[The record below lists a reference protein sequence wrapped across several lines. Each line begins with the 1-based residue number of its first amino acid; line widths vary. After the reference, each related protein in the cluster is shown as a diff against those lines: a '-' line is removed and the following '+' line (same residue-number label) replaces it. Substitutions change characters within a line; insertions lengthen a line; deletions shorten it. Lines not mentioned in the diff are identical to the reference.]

1 MILKINHIG
10 IAVKSL
16 AERLRFWEALG
27 LESDGA
33 ETVASEKVQ
42 VTFLPVGESSIEL
55 LEPTDGE
62 SAVGRHLA
70 RRGEGVHHI
79 ALQVDDLDQVLAR
92 LRTAGIAVLGDGARP
107 GAEGSRVAFLHPR
120 SCGGVLVELVEEAQ
134 QGLEHR
140 TLTAGAAILAYL
152 REPQE
157 KIWGVL
163 RSLDS
168 SGVVLEGI
176 DLGSFDDWL
185 SQIERGED
193 SVVGPSVMFLPMN
206 RIERILL
213 DQTSG
218 DLPSLSERFFRRVGR
233 SVGEVLDRND

>member
-16 AERLRFWEALG
+16 AERLGFWEALG
-27 LESDGA
+27 LESGAA

-42 VTFLPVGESSIEL
+42 VSFLPVGESRIEL

-70 RRGEGVHHI
+70 RRGEGIHHI
-79 ALQVDDLDQVLAR
+79 ALQVDGLDQVLGR
-92 LRTAGIAVLGDGARP
+92 LRAAGIAILGDGARP
-107 GAEGSRVAFLHPR
+107 GAEGSRVVFLHPR
-120 SCGGVLVELVEEAQ
+120 SCGGVLVELVEDSQ
-134 QGLEHR
+134 QRPEPR
-140 TLTAGAAILAYL
+140 SLTAGASILAYL
-152 REPQE
+152 KEPQE

-176 DLGSFDDWL
+176 DLGSFDDWV
-185 SQIERGED
+185 SQIERGES
-193 SVVGPSVMFLPMN
+193 SVVGPSVMFLPMS
-206 RIERILL
+206 RVERILL

-233 SVGEVLDRND
+233 SVGEVLDRSD

>member
-16 AERLRFWEALG
+16 AERLGFWEALG
-27 LESDGA
+27 LESGGA

-42 VTFLPVGESSIEL
+42 LSFLPVGESRIEL

-70 RRGEGVHHI
+70 RRGEGIHHI
-79 ALQVDDLDQVLAR
+79 ALQVEGLDQVLER

-120 SCGGVLVELVEEAQ
+120 SCGGVLVELVEDLQ
-134 QGLEHR
+134 QRSKPR

-152 REPQE
+152 KEPQE

-176 DLGSFDDWL
+176 DLGSFDDWV

-193 SVVGPSVMFLPMN
+193 SVVGPSVMFLPMG

-218 DLPSLSERFFRRVGR
+218 DLPSLSERFFRRIGR
-233 SVGEVLDRND
+233 SVGEVLDRSD